1 MQSAHLIVIQ
11 TFLCKPKSSLH
22 VSKQFFK
29 YKRNLYTTNW
39 LNFFEW
45 TAMESIYFWSW
56 EIVTFD
62 WIFVCWWWSRTKFIY
77 QKELLVN
84 TRDRIIFHL
93 LRFSIG
99 IHLEILAVAADLCVM
114 YWRNWEILTRFLIPM
129 QSREQRDKWWRF
141 LFLLKNDDI
150 DCSTPKKR
158 QMKNFDHRKFTTNKC
173 YTINLGI
180 AESSSPFLT
189 FQLGRRK

>member
-1 MQSAHLIVIQ
+1 MCQNNFSN
-11 TFLCKPKSSLH
+11 TKE
-22 VSKQFFK
+22 
-29 YKRNLYTTNW
+29 NW

>member
-1 MQSAHLIVIQ
+1 MGVIELKYGLTMKLLLHAKEKAFSIASHMQSAHLIVIQ

-62 WIFVCWWWSRTKFIY
+62 WIFVCWWWSRTEFIY
-77 QKELLVN
+77 QKELWWTHV
-84 TRDRIIFHL
+84 
-93 LRFSIG
+93 IG
-99 IHLEILAVAADLCVM
+99 SFFTYCVFQLE
-114 YWRNWEILTRFLIPM
+114 YTW
-129 QSREQRDKWWRF
+129 K
-141 LFLLKNDDI
+141 FLL
-150 DCSTPKKR
+150 
-158 QMKNFDHRKFTTNKC
+158 
-173 YTINLGI
+173 LLL
-180 AESSSPFLT
+180 LT
-189 FQLGRRK
+189 FV

>member
-77 QKELLVN
+77 QKELWWTHVIGSFFTYCVFQLEY
-84 TRDRIIFHL
+84 TWKFL
-93 LRFSIG
+93 LLLTF
-99 IHLEILAVAADLCVM
+99 